1 MLIDQTSVEISKVG
15 QTAYS
20 TPNQA
25 ADWLVNV
32 TLGVRSVLQSF
43 NPSITISVPELG
55 LSSGPLPV
63 QTIPAGTDE
72 PTFVTAAYT
81 IPEGVPERWWPADLG
96 SPKLYNITITLSL
109 GGVDGGANDETSF
122 NVRSG
127 FRTIELL
134 QTPYSEEEIASR
146 GITPGDQWHFAVNGQ
161 EFYTKGTNIIPF
173 DPFYPRI
180 STEKVRWIL
189 QSAVLSGQNM
199 VCRPAPC
206 YCL

>member
-1 MLIDQTSVEISKVG
+1 M
-15 QTAYS
+15 
-20 TPNQA
+20 
-25 ADWLVNV
+25 
-32 TLGVRSVLQSF
+32 RSVLQSF
-43 NPSITISVPELG
+43 NPSISIAVPELG
-55 LSSGPLPV
+55 LSSGPLSV
-63 QTIPAGTDE
+63 ETIPAGTDE
-72 PTFVTAAYT
+72 PTFVTATYT

-96 SPKLYNITITLSL
+96 SPRLYNITITLSL

-146 GITPGDQWHFAVNGQ
+146 GITPGDQWHFAINGQ

-180 STEKVRWIL
+180 STDKVRWVL

-199 VCRPAPC
+199 VS
-206 YCL
+206 CLASYST